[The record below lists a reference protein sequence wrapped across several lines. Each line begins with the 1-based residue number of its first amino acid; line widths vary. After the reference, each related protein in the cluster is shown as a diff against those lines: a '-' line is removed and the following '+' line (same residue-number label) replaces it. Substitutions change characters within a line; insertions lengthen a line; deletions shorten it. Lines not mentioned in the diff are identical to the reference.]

1 MKPSAITVDVVHLK
15 IYFIFVVFIN
25 INDECL

>member
-1 MKPSAITVDVVHLK
+1 MKPSAITVDVVRLK